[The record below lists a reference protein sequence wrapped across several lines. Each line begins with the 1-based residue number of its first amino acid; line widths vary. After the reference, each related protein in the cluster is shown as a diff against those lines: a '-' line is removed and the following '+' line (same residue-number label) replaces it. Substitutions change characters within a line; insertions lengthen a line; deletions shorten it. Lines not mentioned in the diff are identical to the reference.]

1 MLEGLRA
8 VQNTWIGK
16 SILAVIMGFIVV
28 SFAIWGIG
36 DIFRGIG
43 SNQVA
48 QVGSVAISTNAY
60 RQAYQTEL
68 QNLQQRAR
76 RPITNEEARR
86 FGLDS
91 QVLSRMISDAVLDD
105 EAQSL
110 GLAISDAQVAKAIR
124 SDPTFA
130 GPGGSFERGRF
141 DAVLRDNGFN
151 EQSFVREQ
159 RHVYLRQELVQAIVG
174 EMVVPSASLE
184 ALHRFQ
190 AETRSL
196 DYLVLPASAVG
207 PIPVPD
213 ETTLQSY
220 FDAHAQSFN
229 APQYRKLV
237 VLSLSSSA
245 LAKPD
250 DVSDAD
256 AQKLYDQVKEQ
267 RFGAAERR
275 TVQQIVF
282 PTEEEAAAASAR
294 IKAGAHFSDLLS
306 ERKLESKDVELGTVT
321 KSQLFDRAVAD
332 AAFSLPQDGTS
343 GPIKGAFGPV
353 LVHVATIE
361 PASVKPFGEVSAAL
375 KKEVAT
381 QRASVTLRDLHDK
394 IEDARSSGKTLTEA
408 AKSLG
413 LDTLTID
420 AVDASGLD
428 KGGKPVE
435 GLADRDALLHA
446 AFASDVGVDNDTVQG
461 RDGSQTWFEVA
472 AVEPAHPRTLAE
484 VKPQV
489 ASVWANEETAKR
501 LADKAADLVKALD
514 GGQTLEQTAAS
525 LGNLPITHEG
535 SAKRAGAPG
544 LSNEVVMK
552 VFDVPVGA
560 AGSAAKG
567 DDARVLFKVLDSIV
581 PPLDPQAPE
590 AVQMADRYRTSLSED
605 VLGTYLA
612 KVGSRLGAKVNQEA
626 LRNAVGASL

>member
-8 VQNTWIGK
+8 VQNTWLGK

-48 QVGSVAISTNAY
+48 QVGSITISATAY

-76 RPITNEEARR
+76 RPITNEEAHR

-91 QVLSRMISDAVLDD
+91 EVLSRLISDAVLDD
-105 EAQSL
+105 QAQSL
-110 GLAISDAQVAKAIR
+110 GLGISNAQIAKAIR

-130 GPGGSFERGRF
+130 GPSGSFDRSRF
-141 DAVLRDNGFN
+141 EAVLRDNGFN
-151 EQSFVREQ
+151 EQTFVREQ

-174 EMVVPSASLE
+174 DLVVPRASLE

-190 AETRSL
+190 SETRSL
-196 DYLVLPASAVG
+196 DYMVLPASAVG
-207 PIPVPD
+207 PVPAPD
-213 ETTLQSY
+213 EATLQTY
-220 FDAHAQSFN
+220 FNAHAQSFN

-237 VLSLSSSA
+237 VLTLSPSA

-250 DVSDAD
+250 DISDAD
-256 AQKLYDQVKEQ
+256 ARKLYDEVKDQ
-267 RFGAAERR
+267 RFGTAERR

-282 PTEEEAAAASAR
+282 PNEEEAAAASAR
-294 IKAGAHFSDLLS
+294 IKAGARFSDLLS
-306 ERKLESKDVELGTVT
+306 ERKLESKDVDLGTVT
-321 KSQLFDRAVAD
+321 KSQLFDKAVAD

-343 GPIKGAFGPV
+343 EPVKGAFGPV
-353 LVHVATIE
+353 LVHVAAIQ
-361 PASVKPFGEVSAAL
+361 PGSVKPFSDVSAAL
-375 KKEVAT
+375 KHEIAT
-381 QRASVTLRDLHDK
+381 QRAAGTLRDLHDK

-408 AKSLG
+408 AKSVG
-413 LDTLTID
+413 LDTRTID
-420 AVDASGLD
+420 GVDASGLD
-428 KGGKPVE
+428 KAGKPVE
-435 GLADRDALLHA
+435 GLADREALLHA

-472 AVEPAHPRTLAE
+472 AVEPAHPRTLDE

-489 ASVWANEETAKR
+489 EAAWRNEETAKR
-501 LADKAADLVKALD
+501 LADKAAELVKALD
-514 GGQTLEQTAAS
+514 GGQTLEQVAAS
-525 LGNLPITHEG
+525 LGNLPLAHEG
-535 SAKRAGAPG
+535 NVKRGGAPG
-544 LSNEVVMK
+544 LSSEVVTK
-552 VFDVPVGA
+552 AFDVPVGA

-567 DDARVLFKVLDSIV
+567 DDARVLFKVLDSVV

-590 AVQMADRYRTSLSED
+590 TAQLEDRYRTSLSED
-605 VLGTYLA
+605 VLGSYLA
-612 KVGSRLGAKVNQEA
+612 KVGSKLGAKVNQEA
-626 LRNAVGASL
+626 VRNAAGASY